1 MYTLS
6 FEANFGKVFEDFT
19 WIQLYWQF
27 LSSLVFFVKSKMS
40 SGKITILFRFFR
52 FFSWNHPK
60 KTFLQF
66 PNCKNSVKSN
76 DLFLTVWKLLT
87 ESQCG
92 NYVNSFSYFFGKDFV
107 KAKVLIKLLN
117 SWFHGIFFRWENFSF
132 FHTATFISQNF
143 RQINVLLKNL
153 TVNQFDEKNV
163 WQCAAFLVFPHCAEF
178 YCHIY
183 FAEFPSNQR
192 FTKDLYCKSIWRKK
206 CVAVNFSFFH
216 TVFLEILLFFVIFIL

>member
-92 NYVNSFSYFFGKDFV
+92 NYVNSFSYFFGKNFV

-117 SWFHGIFFRWENFSF
+117 SWFHGIFWAWLQFLEMF
-132 FHTATFISQNF
+132 
-143 RQINVLLKNL
+143 LLL
-153 TVNQFDEKNV
+153 
-163 WQCAAFLVFPHCAEF
+163 WF
-178 YCHIY
+178 YV
-183 FAEFPSNQR
+183 
-192 FTKDLYCKSIWRKK
+192 KSILADFKEKLPFYR
-206 CVAVNFSFFH
+206 VSGFH
-216 TVFLEILLFFVIFIL
+216 FWLYVSLVLEIKAC